1 MPAVCAT
8 VRVGKKGANEGDPPR
23 AKRRT
28 NVLDSFEAALVSG
41 YPCFPQ
47 MLSTARHTRKGL
59 YKISDVSRE
68 TGVPVG
74 TIKFYIREGL
84 LPGPTVKTGRNMAY
98 YDRRFI
104 DRTRCIRELQQKRF
118 LPLGVIK
125 AIMDGDTDVISPR
138 EIATLLS
145 LEGRLYEAVHYGPD
159 PVPVPRADVAARFGL
174 DDEHVQLCIDLGLL
188 NPTRRGQGQ
197 QFEGDDILVLE
208 SLAAMREAGFHD
220 QLIPIRSALPV
231 YVEALDALA
240 RQELRLFT
248 RGVSANVDEAR
259 AAELALAGVRI
270 VEQFILL
277 VRRKRLLQAL
287 HELRADQWKDS
298 TGTDD

>member
-1 MPAVCAT
+1 
-8 VRVGKKGANEGDPPR
+8 
-23 AKRRT
+23 
-28 NVLDSFEAALVSG
+28 
-41 YPCFPQ
+41 
-47 MLSTARHTRKGL
+47 MLPVTRHTRKGL

-84 LPGPTVKTGRNMAY
+84 LPGPTLKTGRNMAY
-98 YDRRFI
+98 YDRKFI

-138 EIATLLS
+138 EVATLLS
-145 LEGRLYEAVHYGPD
+145 LEGRFYEAVHYGPD
-159 PVPVPRADVAARFGL
+159 PLPVPCTDVASRFGL
-174 DDEHVQLCIDLGLL
+174 DDETVKLCINLGLL
-188 NPTRRGQGQ
+188 NPKRRGQSE
-197 QFEGDDILVLE
+197 QFEGEDILVLE
-208 SLAAMREAGFHD
+208 ALAAMRQAGFRD
-220 QLIPIRSALPV
+220 ELIPFRTALPV
-231 YVEALDALA
+231 YVEALDSLA

-259 AAELALAGVRI
+259 AAELALAGVRL

-287 HELRADQWKDS
+287 NELRVDNEWKES
-298 TGTDD
+298 TGTHD

>member
-1 MPAVCAT
+1 
-8 VRVGKKGANEGDPPR
+8 
-23 AKRRT
+23 
-28 NVLDSFEAALVSG
+28 
-41 YPCFPQ
+41 
-47 MLSTARHTRKGL
+47 MLSVTRHTRKGL

-68 TGVPVG
+68 TGIPVG

-84 LPGPTVKTGRNMAY
+84 LPGPTLKTGRNMAY
-98 YDRRFI
+98 YDRKFI
-104 DRTRCIRELQQKRF
+104 DRARCIRELQQKRF

-138 EIATLLS
+138 EVATLLS
-145 LEGRLYEAVHYGPD
+145 LEGKFYEAVHYGPD

-174 DDEHVQLCIDLGLL
+174 DDETLKLCIELGLL
-188 NPTRRGQGQ
+188 TPRLRGETE
-197 QFEGDDILVLE
+197 QFEDDDVLVLE
-208 SLAAMREAGFHD
+208 SLATMRQAGFHD
-220 QLIPIRSALPV
+220 GLIPVRTALPV
-231 YVEALDALA
+231 YVEALDSLA

-248 RGVSANVDEAR
+248 RGVSANVEEAR
-259 AAELALAGVRI
+259 AAELALAGVRL

-287 HELRADQWKDS
+287 HELRAEQWKDS